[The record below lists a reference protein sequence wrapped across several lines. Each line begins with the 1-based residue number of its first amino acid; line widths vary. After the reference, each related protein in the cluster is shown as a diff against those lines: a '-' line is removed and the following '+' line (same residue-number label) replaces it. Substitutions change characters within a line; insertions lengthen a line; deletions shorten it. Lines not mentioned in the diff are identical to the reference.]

1 MNWSDIMQSNVFKI
15 VAFIIIR
22 IIIGAICKAIVSVKR
37 YPDSENHGFAWGGW
51 LGIIGL
57 IVCACKSDYRP
68 PKKTPSQSYNYG
80 SGSRTRTSNS
90 YQSSGGYQSNR
101 SYSSNSRAV
110 TKQNFGSKLS
120 TLADSGD
127 VKIQSSEQNKR
138 LASNART
145 YRSNKKRSFS
155 TIKSGETINVDLSWS
170 ENLAE
175 LLEATEIVYSNAE
188 MNCNRRLVSERFD
201 YYINLHYRSFTAA
214 DLCHAKLEE
223 ILPYD
228 TEIRRIISRLN
239 DRNDFLRVDK
249 NTYDQ
254 LISLRNTT
262 GDICNLLK
270 QRRDRLNQQTGIIRD
285 KIRDECGQ
293 RGKDWYTRLRE
304 RAGK

>member
-1 MNWSDIMQSNVFKI
+1 MEWSEIMQSSVFKI

-22 IIIGAICKAIVSVKR
+22 IIIGAICKSIVSSKR
-37 YPDSENHGFAWGGW
+37 YPDSENHGFAWGFW

-57 IVCACKSDYRP
+57 IVCACKSNYR
-68 PKKTPSQSYNYG
+68 SSNRNSSSNYNYG
-80 SGSRTRTSNS
+80 SRPQQRSNS
-90 YQSSGGYQSNR
+90 GYQPNR
-101 SYSSNSRAV
+101 SYSSNSRTV
-110 TKQNFGSKLS
+110 TRQNFGTKLS

-145 YRSNKKRSFS
+145 YRSHKKRSFS

-188 MNCNRRLVSERFD
+188 MNCNRRLLSERFD

-223 ILPYD
+223 IRPYD

-293 RGKDWYTRLRE
+293 RGRDWYSRLME

>member
-1 MNWSDIMQSNVFKI
+1 MDWFGIMQSSVFKI
-15 VAFIIIR
+15 IAFIIVR
-22 IIIGAICKAIVSVKR
+22 IIIGLICRRIVSYKR

-57 IVCACKSDYRP
+57 IVCACKSNYTSSN
-68 PKKTPSQSYNYG
+68 KNSSQNNNYG
-80 SGSRTRTSNS
+80 LSPQQRSNI
-90 YQSSGGYQSNR
+90 GFQSNR
-101 SYSSNSRAV
+101 SYPTNSRTV
-110 TKQNFGSKLS
+110 TRQNFGTKLS

-127 VKIQSSEQNKR
+127 VIIQSSEQNKR

-145 YRSNKKRSFS
+145 YRSHKKRSFS

-188 MNCNRRLVSERFD
+188 MNCNRRLLSERFD

-223 ILPYD
+223 IRPHD
-228 TEIRRIISRLN
+228 ADIRRIISRLN

-293 RGKDWYTRLRE
+293 RGRDWYNRLME
-304 RAGK
+304 RSGK

>member
-1 MNWSDIMQSNVFKI
+1 MNWSDILQPSAVKI
-15 VAFIIIR
+15 VAFIIVR
-22 IIIGAICKAIVSVKR
+22 LIIGAICKSIVSNKR
-37 YPDSENHGFAWGGW
+37 YPDSENHGFAWGFW
-51 LGIIGL
+51 LGILGL
-57 IVCACKSDYRP
+57 IICACKSDYRP
-68 PKKTPSQSYNYG
+68 PRSSSTQRPPQRTTGNNQSY
-80 SGSRTRTSNS
+80 
-90 YQSSGGYQSNR
+90 GGYQSNK
-101 SYSSNSRAV
+101 SYSSNSRTV
-110 TKQNFGSKLS
+110 TRQNFGTKLS
-120 TLADSGD
+120 TLTDSGD

-145 YRSNKKRSFS
+145 YRSNKRRTFS

-188 MNCNRRLVSERFD
+188 MNCNRRLISERFD

-223 ILPYD
+223 IRPYD
-228 TEIRRIISRLN
+228 AEIRKIISRLN

-249 NTYDQ
+249 NTYEQ
-254 LISLRNTT
+254 LVSLRNTT

-293 RGKDWYTRLRE
+293 RGRDWYNRLME